1 MLANP
6 KEILLDSQ
14 KNNYALASINATTL
28 PGIMA
33 VIEAAEELD
42 APVILSHAQLHET
55 WSPIDV
61 MGPLFTHFALHA
73 KVPVI
78 IHLDHG
84 ITHEYVMK
92 AVRNGF
98 TSIMYDCAHL
108 PFDENAEK
116 VAAFTELAHTLGIIV
131 EAEVGQMPSNVVGH
145 GGCTAYGAPID
156 HIEDYFT
163 KPVEAVEFV
172 RRTNVDMLTVSF
184 GTVHGIFVEEPKLDI
199 KLLKDIRAQV
209 DCGLVMHGSSGVDDA
224 QMKAAI
230 DAGLN
235 KINHYTEMGTAPV
248 PEIAKAIGEATI
260 PLYYHDIA
268 HMAKEIMKEKAKNRI
283 ELFLNRKD

>member
-6 KEILLDSQ
+6 KEILIDSQ
-14 KNNYALASINATTL
+14 KNRYAIAGINTTTL

-42 APVILSHAQLHET
+42 APVMLSHAQLHEP
-55 WSPIDV
+55 WAPIDV
-61 MGPLFTHFALHA
+61 FGPLFVHFAMRA

-84 ITHEYVMK
+84 LSHEYVMK

-108 PFDENAEK
+108 PFDENAQK
-116 VAAFTELAHTLGIIV
+116 VAAFTELAHSLGIIV

-145 GGCTAYGAPID
+145 GGCTEYGAPID

-163 KPVEAVEFV
+163 KPEEAAEFV
-172 RRTNVDMLTVSF
+172 KRTNVDMLTVSF
-184 GTVHGIFVEEPKLDI
+184 GTVHGIFVETPKLDI
-199 KLLKDIRAQV
+199 ELLKKIRAQV

-224 QMKAAI
+224 QMLSAI

-235 KINHYTEMGTAPV
+235 KINHYTELGTAPI
-248 PEIAKAIGEATI
+248 PEIAQAIKDAKI
-260 PLYYHDIA
+260 PLYYHDVA
-268 HMAKEIMKEKAKNRI
+268 HQAKEIMKEKAKNRI
-283 ELFLNRKD
+283 QLFQNAKN

>member
-14 KNNYALASINATTL
+14 KNHYAIAGINTTTL

-42 APVILSHAQLHET
+42 APVMLSHAQLHDP
-55 WSPIDV
+55 WAPIDV
-61 MGPLFTHFALHA
+61 FGPLFVHFAMRA

-84 ITHEYVMK
+84 LSHEYVMK

-108 PFDENAEK
+108 PFDENAQK
-116 VAAFTELAHTLGIIV
+116 VAAFTELAHSLGIIV

-145 GGCTAYGAPID
+145 GGCTEYGAPID

-163 KPVEAVEFV
+163 KPEEAAEFV
-172 RRTNVDMLTVSF
+172 KRTNVDMLTVSF
-184 GTVHGIFVEEPKLDI
+184 GTVHGIFVEAPKLDI
-199 KLLKDIRAQV
+199 ELLKKIRTQV
-209 DCGLVMHGSSGVDDA
+209 DCGLVMHGSSGVDDT
-224 QMKAAI
+224 QILSAI

-235 KINHYTEMGTAPV
+235 KINHYTELGTAPI
-248 PEIAKAIGEATI
+248 PEIAQAIKEAQI
-260 PLYYHDIA
+260 PLYYHDVA
-268 HMAKEIMKEKAKNRI
+268 HQAKEIMKEKAKNRI
-283 ELFLNRKD
+283 QLFQNVRN

>member
-1 MLANP
+1 MLANA

-14 KNNYALASINATTL
+14 KNNYAIAGINTTTL

-42 APVILSHAQLHET
+42 APVMLSHAQLHEPFA
-55 WSPIDV
+55 PIDV
-61 MGPLFTHFALHA
+61 FGPLFVHFAMRA

-108 PFDENAEK
+108 PFDENASK
-116 VAAFTELAHTLGIIV
+116 VKAFTELAHSLGIIV

-145 GGCTAYGAPID
+145 GGCTEFGAPID

-163 KPVEAVEFV
+163 KPEEAAEFV
-172 RRTNVDMLTVSF
+172 KRTNVDMLTVSF
-184 GTVHGIFVEEPKLDI
+184 GTVHGIFVEAPKLDI
-199 KLLKDIRAQV
+199 ALLKKIRSQV

-224 QMKAAI
+224 QILDAI
-230 DAGLN
+230 GAGLN
-235 KINHYTEMGTAPV
+235 KINHYTELGTAPI
-248 PEIAKAIGEATI
+248 PEIAKAIEETKI

-268 HMAKEIMKEKAKNRI
+268 HMSKEIMKQKAKDRI
-283 ELFLNRKD
+283 QLFQNAKG